1 MSIHTRHSLTGV
13 ISSRSSITGQVVTS
27 SSLTGGMTVGTVFSD
42 NTPPYDGE
50 YEVTPST
57 ENEVI
62 LKTSNKLMLA
72 DVQVKKIPYYDVT
85 NSTGG
90 STVYIGSEV

>member
-1 MSIHTRHSLTGV
+1 MAIYVRHSLSGT
-13 ISSRSSITGQVVTS
+13 ISSK
-27 SSLTGGMTVGTVFSD
+27 SSLSGKVTVGTIFSD

-50 YEVTPST
+50 YEIVPSAKD
-57 ENEVI
+57 EVV
-62 LKTSNKLMLA
+62 LKTTNKLMLA